1 METQHPRVVELG
13 RGRSITYPPLGT
25 KLGSRVPFLIR
36 VPRVGNSVQS
46 TEYLLDGRV

>member
-36 VPRVGNSVQS
+36 VLELVTRCRVRS
-46 TEYLLDGRV
+46 TY